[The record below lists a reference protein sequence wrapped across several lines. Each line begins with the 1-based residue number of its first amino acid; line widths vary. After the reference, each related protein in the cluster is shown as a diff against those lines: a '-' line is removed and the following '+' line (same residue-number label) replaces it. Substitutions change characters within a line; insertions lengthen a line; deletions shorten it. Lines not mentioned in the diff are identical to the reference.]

1 MSAVANP
8 ASVPT
13 VATSSRLARLWR
25 STIGL
30 KFVMAVTGVIL
41 SGFVLVHMAGNLQVF
56 QGEKALNDYAKLL
69 RVEPALLW
77 LARLVLIG
85 SVGLH
90 IAAWLVLFKRNQ
102 RARPVAYRKV
112 TRRESSFASRSMRWT
127 GPLLL
132 AFIVYHILH
141 LTTGTVHPDFR
152 EGDAYYNLVT
162 GLRVLPVA
170 IVYVLAMLALGFHLW
185 HGVWSL
191 FQTLGAEQAR
201 YESAGRRTATVFTV
215 VVVLG
220 FIAVP
225 LLIATGF
232 VK

>member
-1 MSAVANP
+1 MSAAANP
-8 ASVPT
+8 VSVPA
-13 VATSSRLARLWR
+13 VATNSRLARLWR
-25 STIGL
+25 LTIGL
-30 KFVMAVTGVIL
+30 KIVMAVTGVIL

-56 QGEKALNDYAKLL
+56 QGEKGQRL
-69 RVEPALLW
+69 RQTAPRR
-77 LARLVLIG
+77 ARLALAGEARPDRFGRIAHR
-85 SVGLH
+85 GL
-90 IAAWLVLFKRNQ
+90 ADALQRNR
-102 RARPVAYRKV
+102 RARPVAYSKV

-132 AFIVYHILH
+132 VFIVYHILH

-185 HGVWSL
+185 HGIWSL